1 MTPTIKPSTRIMEI
15 YQAELKRKIG
25 EGNIIDFPS
34 MSAITY
40 SDSIV
45 QFLDEEA
52 AKSQKGEG
60 K

>member
-1 MTPTIKPSTRIMEI
+1 MEI